1 MRDSAARL
9 LLLLSEYHPL
19 VIEGMGSYDAR
30 APGTVAATVSRLLRQ
45 RWEASPPG
53 KPVILV
59 TQGDPLAARGISA
72 ITRAVASELSLP
84 RALVCLDDSIDPSHS
99 RDADRDGV
107 ILELRYSMLAGVLE
121 PPGAAPASLAALTR
135 AVDSSL
141 AAKNAAREAEGK
153 PRLKEYYRDYAL
165 LQEVTKAALRA
176 ACGGVTVAHTAEE
189 ISPFSVTSF
198 YEAGLAV
205 GAVFESDMVRFT
217 SERECARER

>member
-72 ITRAVASELSLP
+72 ITRAVASALSFTSLP
-84 RALVCLDDSIDPSHS
+84 PYTASFAASSAYFSRTAPS
-99 RDADRDGV
+99 
-107 ILELRYSMLAGVLE
+107 L
-121 PPGAAPASLAALTR
+121 PPIPTLPAM
-135 AVDSSL
+135 
-141 AAKNAAREAEGK
+141 
-153 PRLKEYYRDYAL
+153 
-165 LQEVTKAALRA
+165 
-176 ACGGVTVAHTAEE
+176 
-189 ISPFSVTSF
+189 
-198 YEAGLAV
+198 
-205 GAVFESDMVRFT
+205 VFENCRW
-217 SERECARER
+217 